1 MLLSPAVNLSPTSLI
16 PAVKA
21 NNMTDTGGKLTASD
35 NDAGCKFTA
44 GDNNIGGKKCQQ
56 YFLNNT

>member
-1 MLLSPAVNLSPTSLI
+1 
-16 PAVKA
+16 
-21 NNMTDTGGKLTASD
+21 MTDTGGKLTAGD

-44 GDNNIGGKKCQQ
+44 GDNDIGGKKCQQ

>member
-21 NNMTDTGGKLTASD
+21 NNMTDNGGKLTADD

-44 GDNNIGGKKCQQ
+44 GYNDIGGKKCQQ
-56 YFLNNT
+56 